1 MSQGAINHFL
11 VIYDIAHA
19 LAHVDRFEKNYEAAL
34 AAYAEAEARY
44 RDDDGIEVVL
54 LGSDSI
60 ETLERTHSSYFE
72 LAEKH
77 VDRLVAQELAELG
90 LK

>member
-1 MSQGAINHFL
+1 
-11 VIYDIAHA
+11 
-19 LAHVDRFEKNYEAAL
+19 
-34 AAYAEAEARY
+34 
-44 RDDDGIEVVL
+44 VL

-77 VDRLVAQELAELG
+77 VDRLVAKELAELG
-90 LK
+90 LY